1 MIINVRS
8 GIMYFEEKKEL
19 ISVEDIFE
27 NDELVLM
34 KAIYMKGVFK
44 ISVLS
49 LGFKDELGDIIRIK
63 DVEERCLEL

>member
-34 KAIYMKGVFK
+34 KAIYKK
-44 ISVLS
+44 NSLHIKVLS
-49 LGFKDELGDIIRIK
+49 VGFKDESGDIVRIV
-63 DVEERCLEL
+63 DVDKKKL